1 MDLGDRRHAVCI
13 LNEAGDIVAE
23 EYIANIR
30 ECLEA
35 FAVRHPGATIA
46 METGTHSPWV
56 SRLFAARGHRVL
68 VANARKLRAIAQ
80 SQTKSDVEDAR
91 MIARLARAD
100 PKLLSPI
107 EHRSERGQRELVKLK
122 VREALVRARVNQMN
136 SVRFLLK
143 SLGVV
148 VPGQVKATAF
158 VRKLRAQVDAA
169 TCALVEPLLAML
181 DALSAQIKVLDEQLE
196 KMAAQ
201 DYPAT
206 QRLRQIDGVGPL
218 TALCFVLTLEDPKR
232 FPHTRDVGAYLGL
245 VPRSDQS
252 GNTDKQ
258 LPITKAGNTHLRC
271 LLVNCAHYIL
281 GPFGP
286 PSHLREAGLRIAAR
300 GGKSAKKRAIIATA
314 HKLAV
319 TLLALWKSG
328 ADYHALP
335 PAAPTLTAPA
345 QQAA

>member
-1 MDLGDRRHAVCI
+1 
-13 LNEAGDIVAE
+13 
-23 EYIANIR
+23 
-30 ECLEA
+30 
-35 FAVRHPGATIA
+35 
-46 METGTHSPWV
+46 
-56 SRLFAARGHRVL
+56 
-68 VANARKLRAIAQ
+68 
-80 SQTKSDVEDAR
+80 

-107 EHRSERGQRELVKLK
+107 EHRSERGQRELMKLK
-122 VREALVRARVNQMN
+122 VREALMRARVNQMN

-158 VRKLRAQVDAA
+158 VRKLRAQVDDA

-181 DALSAQIKVLDEQLE
+181 DALNAQIKILDEQLE

-245 VPRSDQS
+245 VPRRDQS

-271 LLVNCAHYIL
+271 FFVNCAHYIL

-286 PSHLREAGLRIAAR
+286 PSHLREAGLRIAER

-314 HKLAV
+314 RKLAV

-335 PAAPTLTAPA
+335 PATPTLNAPA